1 MAFIGNSPTQ
11 GVITGG
17 NIVDGSIESID
28 LATLTNIDINSG
40 SIDGTVIG
48 ATTPAAVTT
57 TALVAT
63 TADINAGTIDGTVI
77 GGTTPAALS
86 ATTGSFSS
94 TLGVTA
100 AATFASTLKTG
111 GGAASNTSKL
121 MVNTASGTA
130 AGIQL
135 FQDGVES
142 WIIQNPASTTA
153 LTFANSGSERLR
165 ITATGN
171 VGIGT
176 SSPANK
182 LDVRNTSTDYQLH
195 LGDTASTVLGYEL
208 GRENTGGFFKFY
220 GNQTGAT
227 GYIFSGV
234 DGERMR
240 IDASGN
246 LGIGTVTTGSYRF
259 NSNRADG
266 NVAFFTDGTT
276 ADLFIKTTAG
286 VSTIS
291 PTTGVLAL
299 GTSSTERMRIDASG
313 NVGIGNSNPSN
324 YNAVGSSRLVVG
336 TNVGNNGITIVGATT
351 GFSSLAFADSAG
363 SGGNDDY
370 AGLIQYS
377 HITNNMNFFT
387 NSTQKMVLDSSG
399 NVGIGTSSPAAR
411 LDIRGSGAQNIYL
424 ISTSAT
430 NQTNVL
436 ASLYNNGAAYS
447 DLQLSGLNLLF
458 HSSASGTESM
468 RIDSSGHLIVPN
480 GITLGTAVGTYN
492 AANTLDDYEEGTWTP
507 ALTFETA
514 GDLSVVYAAERIGT
528 YSKIGDLVIA
538 QFSVQC
544 TTFTH
549 TTASGNLQ
557 MTGLPFASVR
567 NTTDFSGV
575 GLNSFQGIT
584 KANYTQIGATTLNGG
599 SYIFFSICGSGQGAL
614 NVAAADMPSGTL
626 KLLRGTVIYRA

>member
-1 MAFIGNSPTQ
+1 MASTIKLKNGSGAP
-11 GVITGG
+11 ITG
-17 NIVDGSIESID
+17 D
-28 LATLTNIDINSG
+28 LVQGEPALDLTNKRLYTENASG
-40 SIDGTVIG
+40 VVIEVGTSPSTI
-48 ATTPAAVTT
+48 
-57 TALVAT
+57 
-63 TADINAGTIDGTVI
+63 DINAGTIDGTVI
-77 GGTTPAALS
+77 GGSTPAALS

-121 MVNTASGTA
+121 MVNTVSGTA

-171 VGIGT
+171 VGIGVT
-176 SSPANK
+176 SPSSYYATQLVVNGGT
-182 LDVRNTSTDYQLH
+182 DGGITVVNT
-195 LGDTASTVLGYEL
+195 
-208 GRENTGGFFKFY
+208 
-220 GNQTGAT
+220 
-227 GYIFSGV
+227 
-234 DGERMR
+234 
-240 IDASGN
+240 
-246 LGIGTVTTGSYRF
+246 TTGDGRLMF
-259 NSNRADG
+259 ADG
-266 NVAFFTDGTT
+266 TSGTDRYTGQIFYNHSSNYMAFGTN
-276 ADLFIKTTAG
+276 G
-286 VSTIS
+286 
-291 PTTGVLAL
+291 G
-299 GTSSTERMRIDASG
+299 TERA
-313 NVGIGNSNPSN
+313 
-324 YNAVGSSRLVVG
+324 
-336 TNVGNNGITIVGATT
+336 
-351 GFSSLAFADSAG
+351 
-363 SGGNDDY
+363 
-370 AGLIQYS
+370 
-377 HITNNMNFFT
+377 
-387 NSTQKMVLDSSG
+387 
-399 NVGIGTSSPAAR
+399 
-411 LDIRGSGAQNIYL
+411 
-424 ISTSAT
+424 
-430 NQTNVL
+430 
-436 ASLYNNGAAYS
+436 
-447 DLQLSGLNLLF
+447 
-458 HSSASGTESM
+458 

>member
-1 MAFIGNSPTQ
+1 MSKISELSDG
-11 GVITGG
+11 GVIQGGDTLIAVRSGG
-17 NIVDGSIESID
+17 NVKVTYGGSTT
-28 LATLTNIDINSG
+28 ANIDG
-40 SIDGTVIG
+40 
-48 ATTPAAVTT
+48 
-57 TALVAT
+57 
-63 TADINAGTIDGTVI
+63 GTIDGTVI
-77 GGTTPAALS
+77 GGSTPAALS

-121 MVNTASGTA
+121 MVNTVSGTA

-171 VGIGT
+171 VGIG
-176 SSPANK
+176 
-182 LDVRNTSTDYQLH
+182 
-195 LGDTASTVLGYEL
+195 
-208 GRENTGGFFKFY
+208 
-220 GNQTGAT
+220 
-227 GYIFSGV
+227 
-234 DGERMR
+234 
-240 IDASGN
+240 
-246 LGIGTVTTGSYRF
+246 
-259 NSNRADG
+259 
-266 NVAFFTDGTT
+266 
-276 ADLFIKTTAG
+276 
-286 VSTIS
+286 
-291 PTTGVLAL
+291 
-299 GTSSTERMRIDASG
+299 
-313 NVGIGNSNPSN
+313 NSNPSN
-324 YNAVGSSRLVVG
+324 YNAVGSNRLVVG

-399 NVGIGTSSPAAR
+399 NVGIGTATPAAPLSFGSITNDARIYLRGNTNEFAIGTNGLQTVYAGYQGHVFQTGSFGGAERMRIDASGNLILGGTTAITDTGTPSLTLGNGAGNPSLNFYGTSAGQAGQISFGDATSATGAYEGYLLYDNANNFMAFGTNHTERAR
-411 LDIRGSGAQNIYL
+411 LD
-424 ISTSAT
+424 SA
-430 NQTNVL
+430 
-436 ASLYNNGAAYS
+436 
-447 DLQLSGLNLLF
+447 
-458 HSSASGTESM
+458 
-468 RIDSSGHLIVPN
+468 GHLIVPN

-528 YSKIGDLVIA
+528 YRKIGDLVIA

-567 NTTDFSGV
+567 SSSDFSGV

-599 SYIFFSICGSGQGAL
+599 SYIFFSICGSGQAGE
-614 NVAAADMPSGTL
+614 NVTAADTPSGTL